1 MRIFNKKRK
10 TEPKFSI
17 DYLGSSIFCIQ
28 GLTQYEVERLFQID
42 NKEFKSAKESIKFL
56 FPENNWDEK
65 IDNTQ
70 LRIIISPNCNG
81 WVFVKCQLNE
91 FKDIKNIISNLIS
104 KTDKKIN
111 YYYVDSHIDYYS
123 WVLSKNGKIER
134 EFLYSMGQVTNSKG
148 QVTCETEQ
156 KFENKSERVFGED
169 VYEEVAKINGAS
181 LSILNENLDEIGDFI
196 IGTFNNNA
204 LQHYI

>member
-10 TEPKFSI
+10 TESKFSI
-17 DYLGSSIFCIQ
+17 DYLGSSMFCLE
-28 GLTQYEVERLFQID
+28 GLTQSEVERLFQID
-42 NKEFKSAKESIKFL
+42 NARFKSAKESIKFL

-65 IDNTQ
+65 IDITQ

-81 WVFVKCQLNE
+81 WIFVKCQLNE

-104 KTDKKIN
+104 KTDKKVN

-123 WVLSKNGKIER
+123 WILSNNGKIER
-134 EFLYSMGQVTNSKG
+134 EFLYSMGEVMNSKG
-148 QVTCETEQ
+148 LATCPIEQ
-156 KFENKSERVFGED
+156 KFENKSERIFGED
-169 VYEEVAKINGAS
+169 VYEEVAKINGVS
-181 LSILNENLDEIGDFI
+181 LYILNENLDEIGDFI